1 MVRITRVHTGTG
13 DDGTTG
19 LVDGSRRSKGD
30 LRLEAVGLCD
40 EVNASLGAVRAAT
53 LSLDGWH
60 DDGGPRSNVHRT
72 GQVVLAALDRLQSEV
87 FDLGAEVATPPGGLP
102 EGMQVLGREHADLLI
117 EEMDEMLVELPP
129 LTSFIL
135 PGGSTLLANFH
146 LARVMVRRLERA
158 MVSLRE
164 AEGDDAVRDLAL
176 VYVNRLSDWCFVM
189 GRWCALRLGEDEVLW
204 KPLGHRGST
213 DGISGMLRLQRQHDD
228 DVADV

>member
-30 LRLEAVGLCD
+30 IRLEAVGLCD
-40 EVNASLGAVRAAT
+40 EVNASFGMIRAAT
-53 LSLDGWH
+53 LDLDAQH
-60 DDGGPRSNVHRT
+60 DDGGPRSNVRRT
-72 GQVVLAALDRLQSEV
+72 GLVVLAALDRLQSEV

-102 EGMQVLGREHADLLI
+102 EGMQVLGQEHADLLL

-135 PGGSTLLANFH
+135 PGGSHLLAAFH
-146 LARVMVRRLERA
+146 VARVTVRRLERT
-158 MVSLRE
+158 MVALRE
-164 AEGDDAVRDLAL
+164 AETDGVRDLAL

-204 KPLGHRGST
+204 KPLGRRGPE
-213 DGISGMLRLQRQHDD
+213 DGIGGMLRLQRQHDD

>member
-30 LRLEAVGLCD
+30 IRLEAVGLCD
-40 EVNASLGAVRAAT
+40 EVNASFGMIRAAT
-53 LSLDGWH
+53 LDLNAQH
-60 DDGGPRSNVHRT
+60 DDGGPRSNVRRT
-72 GQVVLAALDRLQSEV
+72 GLVVLAALDRLQSEV

-102 EGMQVLGREHADLLI
+102 EGMQVLGQEHADLLL

-135 PGGSTLLANFH
+135 PGGSHLLAAFH
-146 LARVMVRRLERA
+146 VARVTVRRLERT
-158 MVSLRE
+158 MVALRE
-164 AEGDDAVRDLAL
+164 AETDGVRDLAL

-204 KPLGHRGST
+204 KPLGRRGPE
-213 DGISGMLRLQRQHDD
+213 DGIGGMLRLQRQHDD

>member
-30 LRLEAVGLCD
+30 IRLEAVGLCD
-40 EVNASLGAVRAAT
+40 EVNASFGMIRATT
-53 LSLDGWH
+53 LDLNAQH
-60 DDGGPRSNVHRT
+60 DDGGPRSNVRRT
-72 GQVVLAALDRLQSEV
+72 GLVVLAALDRLQSEV

-102 EGMQVLGREHADLLI
+102 EGMQVLGQEHADLLL

-135 PGGSTLLANFH
+135 PGGSHLLAAFH
-146 LARVMVRRLERA
+146 VARVTVRRLERT
-158 MVSLRE
+158 MVALRE
-164 AEGDDAVRDLAL
+164 AETDGVRDLAL

-204 KPLGHRGST
+204 KPLGRRGPE
-213 DGISGMLRLQRQHDD
+213 DGIGGMLRLQRQHDD

>member
-30 LRLEAVGLCD
+30 IRLEAVGLCD
-40 EVNASLGAVRAAT
+40 EVNASFGMIRAAT
-53 LSLDGWH
+53 LDLDAQH
-60 DDGGPRSNVHRT
+60 DDGGPRSNVRRT
-72 GQVVLAALDRLQSEV
+72 GLVVLAALDRLQSEV

-102 EGMQVLGREHADLLI
+102 EGMQVLGQEHADLLL

-135 PGGSTLLANFH
+135 PGGSHLLAAFH
-146 LARVMVRRLERA
+146 VARVTVRRLERT
-158 MVSLRE
+158 MVALRE
-164 AEGDDAVRDLAL
+164 AETDGMRDLAL

-204 KPLGHRGST
+204 KPLGRRGPE
-213 DGISGMLRLQRQHDD
+213 DGIGGMLRLQRQHDD

>member
-40 EVNASLGAVRAAT
+40 EVNAAFGSVRAAT

-60 DDGGPRSNVHRT
+60 DDGGPRSNVRRT
-72 GQVVLAALDRLQSEV
+72 GQVVIAALDRLQSEV

-102 EGMQVLGREHADLLI
+102 EGMMVLGQEHADLLI
-117 EEMDEMLVELPP
+117 EEMDEMLEELPP

-135 PGGSTLLANFH
+135 PGGSSLLASFH
-146 LARVMVRRLERA
+146 QVRVTVRRLQRTLVA
-158 MVSLRE
+158 LRE
-164 AEGDDAVRDLAL
+164 SDGEPAVRSLVL
-176 VYVNRLSDWCFVM
+176 VYVNRLSDW
-189 GRWCALRLGEDEVLW
+189 
-204 KPLGHRGST
+204 
-213 DGISGMLRLQRQHDD
+213 
-228 DVADV
+228 

>member
-19 LVDGSRRSKGD
+19 LVDGSRRSKAD

-40 EVNASLGAVRAAT
+40 EVNAALGAVRAAT

-60 DDGGPRSNVHRT
+60 EDGGPRSNVRRT

-102 EGMQVLGREHADLLI
+102 EGMKVLGQEHADLLL

-146 LARVMVRRLERA
+146 LARVMVRRLERV

-164 AEGDDAVRDLAL
+164 AEGDDAVRNLAL

-204 KPLGHRGST
+204 KPLGHRGPE
-213 DGISGMLRLQRQHDD
+213 DGIGGMLRLQRQHDD

>member
-40 EVNASLGAVRAAT
+40 EVNAAFGTVRAAT

-102 EGMQVLGREHADLLI
+102 EGMMVLGQEHADLLI
-117 EEMDEMLVELPP
+117 EEMDEMLEELPP

-135 PGGSTLLANFH
+135 PGGSSLIASFH
-146 LARVMVRRLERA
+146 QVRVTVRRLERTLVA
-158 MVSLRE
+158 LRE
-164 AEGDDAVRDLAL
+164 SEGEPAVRSLVL

-204 KPLGHRGST
+204 KPLGRRGSE

-228 DVADV
+228 DVAGV

>member
-30 LRLEAVGLCD
+30 IRLEAVGLCD
-40 EVNASLGAVRAAT
+40 EVNASFGMIRAAT
-53 LSLDGWH
+53 LDLNAQH
-60 DDGGPRSNVHRT
+60 DDGGPRSNVRRT
-72 GQVVLAALDRLQSEV
+72 GLVVLAALDRLQSEV
-87 FDLGAEVATPPGGLP
+87 FDLGAEVAPPPGGLP
-102 EGMQVLGREHADLLI
+102 EGMQVLGQEHADLLL

-135 PGGSTLLANFH
+135 PGGSHLLAAFH
-146 LARVMVRRLERA
+146 VARVTVRRLERT
-158 MVSLRE
+158 MVALRE
-164 AEGDDAVRDLAL
+164 AETDGVRDLAL

-204 KPLGHRGST
+204 KPLGRRGPE
-213 DGISGMLRLQRQHDD
+213 DGIGGMLRLQRQHDD

>member
-30 LRLEAVGLCD
+30 VRLEAVGLCD
-40 EVNASLGAVRAAT
+40 EVNAAFGMVRAAT
-53 LSLDGWH
+53 QGLAGWH
-60 DDGGPRSNVHRT
+60 DDGGPRSNVRRT

-102 EGMQVLGREHADLLI
+102 EGMMVLGQNHADLLL

-135 PGGSTLLANFH
+135 PGGSSLLASFH
-146 LARVMVRRLERA
+146 VARVTVRRLERT
-158 MVSLRE
+158 MVALRE
-164 AEGDDAVRDLAL
+164 SEGGDSVRDLAL

-189 GRWCALRLGEDEVLW
+189 GRWCALRLGGEEVLW
-204 KPLGHRGST
+204 KPLGRRGPE
-213 DGISGMLRLQRQHDD
+213 DGIGGMLRLQRQHDD

>member
-30 LRLEAVGLCD
+30 IRLEAVGLCD
-40 EVNASLGAVRAAT
+40 EVNASFGMIRAAT
-53 LSLDGWH
+53 QDLNAQH
-60 DDGGPRSNVHRT
+60 DDGGPRSNVRRT
-72 GQVVLAALDRLQSEV
+72 GLVVLAALDRLQSEV

-102 EGMQVLGREHADLLI
+102 EGMQVLGQEHADLLL

-135 PGGSTLLANFH
+135 PGGSHLLAAFH
-146 LARVMVRRLERA
+146 VARVTVRRLERT
-158 MVSLRE
+158 MVALRE
-164 AEGDDAVRDLAL
+164 AETDGVRDLAL

-204 KPLGHRGST
+204 KPLGRRGPE
-213 DGISGMLRLQRQHDD
+213 DGIGGMLRLQRQHDD